1 MLIEVIMLTKFKQLL
16 TIGSNRQPATSTI
29 SHSVK
34 RSRLL
39 SDARNEDID
48 NFIEAVYKADQK
60 GHSPWVLRDSSVLE
74 TLRRALEFTVHR
86 GLWLQ
91 REEGQ
96 VAYWQGRLLALR
108 HGEGPPLGMVLACR
122 ADDEAAWQLR
132 FFYISQE
139 WKGSGHGTRLL
150 TAVRRS
156 LKGVPLQTRLP
167 MVCHSAIDSLEAAG
181 FTRQYVDAF
190 DVASYEAPAM
200 WDE

>member
-1 MLIEVIMLTKFKQLL
+1 MLTRFKQLFASG
-16 TIGSNRQPATSTI
+16 TAKPTTRHKRQLA
-29 SHSVK
+29 K
-34 RSRLL
+34 RARPLE
-39 SDARNEDID
+39 DARSEDID
-48 NFIEAVYKADQK
+48 NFIEAVYQADAK
-60 GHSPWVLRDSSVLE
+60 GYSPWVLRDKSVLE

-96 VAYWQGRLLALR
+96 VAHWQGCLLALR
-108 HGEGPPLGMVLACR
+108 HGDGPPLGMVLACR
-122 ADDEAAWQLR
+122 PDDEAAWQLR

-150 TAVRRS
+150 RAVRRS
-156 LKGVPLQTRLP
+156 LSGVPLQTRLP
-167 MVCHSAIDSLEAAG
+167 LACHSAIDSLEAAG

-190 DVASYEAPAM
+190 DVASYEAPAK

>member
-1 MLIEVIMLTKFKQLL
+1 MLTKLKRLF
-16 TIGSNRQPATSTI
+16 SSDSSQPAARQRR
-29 SHSVK
+29 HAAK
-34 RSRLL
+34 RSRPLE
-39 SDARNEDID
+39 DAREEDID
-48 NFIEAVYKADQK
+48 NFIEAVYRADAK

-96 VAYWQGRLLALR
+96 VAHWQGRLLALR

-122 ADDEAAWQLR
+122 PDDEAAWQLR
-132 FFYISQE
+132 FFYIGQE

-150 TAVRRS
+150 MAVRRS
-156 LKGVPLQTRLP
+156 LNGVPLQTRLP
-167 MVCHSAIDSLEAAG
+167 LACHSAIDSLEAAG
-181 FTRQYVDAF
+181 FSRQFVDAF
-190 DVASYEAPAM
+190 DVASYEAPAK

>member
-1 MLIEVIMLTKFKQLL
+1 MLTKLKRLFTSDSPQP
-16 TIGSNRQPATSTI
+16 TARQKRQGR
-29 SHSVK
+29 K
-34 RSRLL
+34 RSPPLEE
-39 SDARNEDID
+39 ARGEDID
-48 NFIEAVYKADQK
+48 SFIDAVYQADAK
-60 GHSPWVLRDSSVLE
+60 GHSPWVLRDSSVLG

-96 VAYWQGRLLALR
+96 VAHWQGRLLALR

-122 ADDEAAWQLR
+122 PDDEAAWQLR
-132 FFYISQE
+132 FFYIGQE

-150 TAVRRS
+150 MAVRRS
-156 LKGVPLQTRLP
+156 LSGVPLQTRLP
-167 MVCHSAIDSLEAAG
+167 LACYSAIDSLEAAG

-190 DVASYEAPAM
+190 EVVSYEAPAK

>member
-1 MLIEVIMLTKFKQLL
+1 MLTKLKRLFSSGEPRPIRRHK
-16 TIGSNRQPATSTI
+16 RQVSRARPLEEA
-29 SHSVK
+29 
-34 RSRLL
+34 RS
-39 SDARNEDID
+39 EDID
-48 NFIEAVYKADQK
+48 SFIEAVYQADAK
-60 GHSPWVLRDSSVLE
+60 GRSPWVLRDKSVLE

-96 VAYWQGRLLALR
+96 VQHWQGKLLSLR

-122 ADDEAAWQLR
+122 PDDEAAWQLR

-150 TAVRRS
+150 RAVRRS
-156 LKGVPLQTRLP
+156 LSGVPLQTRLP
-167 MVCHSAIDSLEAAG
+167 LTCHSAIDSLEAAG

-190 DVASYEAPAM
+190 EVASYEAPAK

>member
-1 MLIEVIMLTKFKQLL
+1 MLTKLKQLFS
-16 TIGSNRQPATSTI
+16 SNTPRPAKRQKRQG
-29 SHSVK
+29 VK
-34 RSRLL
+34 RARPLEE
-39 SDARNEDID
+39 ARNEDID
-48 NFIEAVYKADQK
+48 SFIKAVYQADAK
-60 GHSPWVLRDSSVLE
+60 GRSPWVLRDESVLE
-74 TLRRALEFTVHR
+74 TLRRALEFTVNR

-96 VAYWQGRLLALR
+96 VKHWQGRLLALR

-122 ADDEAAWQLR
+122 PDDEAAWQLR

-150 TAVRRS
+150 MALRRS
-156 LKGVPLQTRLP
+156 LSGVPLQTRLP
-167 MVCHSAIDSLEAAG
+167 LVCHSAIDSLEAAG

-190 DVASYEAPAM
+190 EVASYEAPAK

>member
-1 MLIEVIMLTKFKQLL
+1 MLTRLKQLFGAGASQPS
-16 TIGSNRQPATSTI
+16 TRHKRQAA
-29 SHSVK
+29 K
-34 RSRLL
+34 RSRPLE
-39 SDARNEDID
+39 DAREQDID
-48 NFIEAVYKADQK
+48 SFIEAVYHADAK
-60 GHSPWVLRDSSVLE
+60 GYSPWVLRDKSTLD

-91 REEGQ
+91 REDGQ
-96 VAYWQGRLLALR
+96 VGHWQGRLLSLR

-122 ADDEAAWQLR
+122 PDDEAAWQLR

-156 LKGVPLQTRLP
+156 LSGVPLQTRLP
-167 MVCHSAIDSLEAAG
+167 LLCHSAIDSLEAAG
-181 FTRQYVDAF
+181 FTRQYVDAY
-190 DVASYEAPAM
+190 DVASYEAPAI

>member
-1 MLIEVIMLTKFKQLL
+1 MLTKLKRLFAP
-16 TIGSNRQPATSTI
+16 GSPPPAARQRREGE
-29 SHSVK
+29 K
-34 RSRLL
+34 RSRPLEN
-39 SDARNEDID
+39 ARAEDVES
-48 NFIEAVYKADQK
+48 FIEAVYRADAK

-96 VAYWQGRLLALR
+96 VAHWQGRLLALR

-122 ADDEAAWQLR
+122 PDDEAAWQLR

-150 TAVRRS
+150 MAVRRS
-156 LKGVPLQTRLP
+156 LSGVPLQTRLP
-167 MVCHSAIDSLEAAG
+167 LVCHSAIDSLEAAG

-190 DVASYEAPAM
+190 EVASYEAPAK

>member
-1 MLIEVIMLTKFKQLL
+1 MLTKLKRLF
-16 TIGSNRQPATSTI
+16 TPGSPQPTARQKRQGR
-29 SHSVK
+29 K
-34 RSRLL
+34 RSPPLE
-39 SDARNEDID
+39 DACGEDID
-48 NFIEAVYKADQK
+48 NFIQAVYQADAK
-60 GHSPWVLRDSSVLE
+60 GHSPWVLRDKSVLE

-96 VAYWQGRLLALR
+96 VAHWQGRLLALR

-122 ADDEAAWQLR
+122 PDDEAAWQLR

-150 TAVRRS
+150 MAVRRS
-156 LKGVPLQTRLP
+156 LSGVPLQTRLP
-167 MVCHSAIDSLEAAG
+167 LTCHSAIDSLEAAG
-181 FTRQYVDAF
+181 FTRQFVDAF
-190 DVASYEAPAM
+190 DVARYEAPAK

>member
-1 MLIEVIMLTKFKQLL
+1 MLTKFKKLLSSGSKQQL
-16 TIGSNRQPATSTI
+16 PASTK
-29 SHSVK
+29 SSSVK
-34 RSRLL
+34 RSRPLEEAC
-39 SDARNEDID
+39 SDDID
-48 NFIEAVYKADQK
+48 SFIAAAYKADQK
-60 GHSPWVLRDSSVLE
+60 GHSPWVLRDSSVVE

-96 VAYWQGRLLALR
+96 VAYWQGCLLALR

-132 FFYISQE
+132 FFYINQE
-139 WKGSGHGTRLL
+139 WKGRGHGARLL
-150 TAVRRS
+150 IAVRRS

-167 MVCHSAIDSLEAAG
+167 LVCHSAIGSLEAAG

>member
-1 MLIEVIMLTKFKQLL
+1 MLTKLKQLFRAHPS
-16 TIGSNRQPATSTI
+16 TTRPAR
-29 SHSVK
+29 HGVK
-34 RSRLL
+34 RPRPLEE
-39 SDARNEDID
+39 ARPEDID
-48 NFIEAVYKADQK
+48 RFIEAVYQADAK
-60 GHSPWVLRDSSVLE
+60 GSSPWVLRDDNVLD

-96 VAYWQGRLLALR
+96 VARWQGRLLALR

-122 ADDEAAWQLR
+122 PDDEAAWQLR

-150 TAVRRS
+150 MAVRRS
-156 LKGVPLQTRLP
+156 LSGVPLQIRLP
-167 MVCHSAIDSLEAAG
+167 LNCYSAVDSLEAAG

-190 DVASYEAPAM
+190 EVATYEAPAK

>member
-1 MLIEVIMLTKFKQLL
+1 MLTKLKQLF
-16 TIGSNRQPATSTI
+16 TSSEPRPI
-29 SHSVK
+29 RRHKRNIK
-34 RSRLL
+34 RSRALEE
-39 SDARNEDID
+39 ARSEDID
-48 NFIEAVYKADQK
+48 SFIEAVYQADAK
-60 GHSPWVLRDSSVLE
+60 GRSPWVLRDKSVLD

-91 REEGQ
+91 REDGQ
-96 VAYWQGRLLALR
+96 VQHWQGRLLSLR

-122 ADDEAAWQLR
+122 PDDEAAWQLR

-150 TAVRRS
+150 MAVRRS
-156 LKGVPLQTRLP
+156 LSGVPLHTRLP
-167 MVCHSAIDSLEAAG
+167 MACHTAIESLEAAG

-190 DVASYEAPAM
+190 EVASYEAPAK